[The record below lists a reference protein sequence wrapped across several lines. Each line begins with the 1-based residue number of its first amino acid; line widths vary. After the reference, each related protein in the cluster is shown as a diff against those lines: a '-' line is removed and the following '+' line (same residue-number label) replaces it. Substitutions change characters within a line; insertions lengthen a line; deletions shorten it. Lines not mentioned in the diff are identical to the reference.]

1 MGAFLQAVGYAAN
14 EKVGRQ
20 SRRRRPEHTPPFG
33 TKLRRLLRDDLGES
47 LRQSG

>member
-33 TKLRRLLRDDLGES
+33 TKLRRRHRRQRSQFLG
-47 LRQSG
+47 